1 MTKFK
6 VGDRVLV
13 GPNGLI
19 GAASA
24 AGKYGVVKSIE
35 SYGYDIRLDDQT
47 VTNRMGVRTSGGLW
61 AAGDENLTLVAPD
74 GGTEM
79 RSPTIAPSKRTM
91 SRASYRL
98 NQAILKHLE
107 SGKSISPMEAL
118 VVHGCLRLAAA
129 ICDLRQAGH
138 IIKTDIHH
146 DTNGKQY
153 ARYSL
158 IKDERIAA

>member
-1 MTKFK
+1 MDDFNI
-6 VGDRVLV
+6 GDRVIV
-13 GPNGLI
+13 GPEGLLSVK
-19 GAASA
+19 AA
-24 AGKYGVVKSIE
+24 AGKTGVVLERWNNVYLIQFS
-35 SYGYDIRLDDQT
+35 DLIRHD
-47 VTNRMGVRTSGGLW
+47 TSASW
-61 AAGDENLTLVAPD
+61 KRDKWFANAHNLSLATTIV
-74 GGTEM
+74 
-79 RSPTIAPSKRTM
+79 PTKRAM

-138 IIKTDIHH
+138 AIKTDIHR
-146 DTNGKQY
+146 DSNGKQY

-158 IKDERIAA
+158 TANGRIAA